1 MALRS
6 VLVACLAAG
15 AGATLYCA
23 KRTFASP
30 DGAVDEA
37 FWTTY
42 FGPSD
47 SDSLRDAGGLGEGVC
62 LTRYLQYALPSHF
75 GVHFPTSTVTPEGAV
90 PLANWTRARKAALD
104 AAFGAGGSAYS
115 AWADHATA
123 FYVPSLDA
131 HVAAFEAGA
140 VGVLR
145 RSYAAAETG
154 ARVYVATVSTPS
166 SAQVLELHS
175 PRCGACNEA
184 EWPAY
189 DEFAGE
195 CAGAHALPRSMGHY
209 DRWWNKSAADAGW
222 LGGLP
227 SADAGGAALPIAM
240 VAQLR
245 VAVSRLADAR
255 RYYGGVWPE
264 LALSEG
270 SESRC
275 GWFRASVRSAS
286 YDVMTDGPHPYT
298 DYLLDVLVLENRD
311 ASARDAAAR
320 AAYEAYVQATHAQF
334 VGVNGGMDR
343 FVDEHFRIES
353 DATPVDEFA
362 RRLEALGDA
371 SAAANDT
378 GAALARRYHAFDWG
392 TSCPGADLTLAGYM
406 IYSAG
411 FGAQSVEIGA
421 DTADFSHFSNASL
434 FAIDPCSAT
443 YACRAF
449 SVADADADRESDE
462 EEGAGASAAAAS
474 ALAAAAPRA
483 VETARAPLLVGGVVA
498 GAALVAISAVFARR
512 SAGPP
517 IANER
522 APLLS

>member
-1 MALRS
+1 M
-6 VLVACLAAG
+6 
-15 AGATLYCA
+15 
-23 KRTFASP
+23 
-30 DGAVDEA
+30 
-37 FWTTY
+37 
-42 FGPSD
+42 
-47 SDSLRDAGGLGEGVC
+47 
-62 LTRYLQYALPSHF
+62 
-75 GVHFPTSTVTPEGAV
+75 
-90 PLANWTRARKAALD
+90 
-104 AAFGAGGSAYS
+104 
-115 AWADHATA
+115 
-123 FYVPSLDA
+123 
-131 HVAAFEAGA
+131 
-140 VGVLR
+140 
-145 RSYAAAETG
+145 
-154 ARVYVATVSTPS
+154 TVSGRPS
-166 SAQVLELHS
+166 SARVLGLHS

-209 DRWWNKSAADAGW
+209 DRWWNKSAAGAGW

-462 EEGAGASAAAAS
+462 DGARLPPPRPPRSRPRRRVRSRARARRSRRRYVAGARSSRRCGVRAALGRAAERQRARAS
-474 ALAAAAPRA
+474 AL
-483 VETARAPLLVGGVVA
+483 VMGGVRRVFCRRVRCVFCD
-498 GAALVAISAVFARR
+498 GAR
-512 SAGPP
+512 S
-517 IANER
+517 
-522 APLLS
+522 L